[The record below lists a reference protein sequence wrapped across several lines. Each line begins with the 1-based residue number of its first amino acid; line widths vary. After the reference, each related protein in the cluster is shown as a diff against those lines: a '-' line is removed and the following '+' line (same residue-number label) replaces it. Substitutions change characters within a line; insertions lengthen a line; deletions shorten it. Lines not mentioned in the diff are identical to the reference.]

1 VKPADLPAGDHEY
14 LPLSA
19 FREWLAR
26 YGLSSS

>member
-1 VKPADLPAGDHEY
+1 VKPADLPTDGHEY
-14 LPLSA
+14 LPLST